1 MRAEMGRL
9 FYWLVGSFLTVLVG
23 IGGTLV
29 TGLLRT
35 R

>member
-9 FYWLVGSFLTVLVG
+9 FYWLMGAFLTVLVRT
-23 IGGTLV
+23 GGTLV
-29 TGLLRT
+29 TVLLPT